1 MMIHLTIA
9 RWCRFGGLVALLTIT
24 GHFYGEDLSLDD
36 VVSRNTAAMGG
47 QEALAKMGAVGV
59 HLHIVDPDFAVDG
72 YYRVARPGKMRIDI
86 EADGKHVYTEA
97 FDGKRGWQWKGE
109 GKTVVDESPKA
120 TAALEHGIELPGHLF
135 GLDEVRKRGHQL
147 TLHGREQLEGT
158 HYYVLRLTLKDGY
171 VTDLYVDPETWLIT
185 RRRDERPLHIDID
198 PKPTTIEQR
207 MSDFRKVSGVTFSF
221 ANVEIDV
228 KTGKVLETT
237 TASEIAVNPPI
248 DPFIFDQ
255 L

>member
-1 MMIHLTIA
+1 MIHLTIP
-9 RWCRFGGLVALLTIT
+9 RWCHFGVLVALLTIT
-24 GHFYGEDLSLDD
+24 GHCYADDLSLED
-36 VVSRNTAAMGG
+36 VIARNTAAMGG
-47 QEALAKMGAVGV
+47 QEALAKMNAVGV

-109 GKTVVDESPKA
+109 GKSVVGESPKA
-120 TAALEHGIELPGHLF
+120 TAALQHGIELPGHLF
-135 GLDEVRKRGHQL
+135 GLDEVRRRGHQL

-158 HYYVLRLTLKDGY
+158 RYYVLRLTLKDGY

-221 ANVEIDV
+221 ANVEIDL

-237 TASEIAVNPPI
+237 TASEITVNPPI
-248 DPFIFDQ
+248 DPVVFDQ

>member
-1 MMIHLTIA
+1 
-9 RWCRFGGLVALLTIT
+9 
-24 GHFYGEDLSLDD
+24 
-36 VVSRNTAAMGG
+36 
-47 QEALAKMGAVGV
+47 
-59 HLHIVDPDFAVDG
+59 
-72 YYRVARPGKMRIDI
+72 
-86 EADGKHVYTEA
+86 
-97 FDGKRGWQWKGE
+97 
-109 GKTVVDESPKA
+109 
-120 TAALEHGIELPGHLF
+120 
-135 GLDEVRKRGHQL
+135 
-147 TLHGREQLEGT
+147 
-158 HYYVLRLTLKDGY
+158 LKDGY

-248 DPFIFDQ
+248 DPVIFDQ